1 MSASGF
7 LPPGLILIWEACGL
21 SEFQLWGSRLPG
33 SSGQGGEAGG
43 GPYHGDLLLPPDPA
57 GHAVGE
63 VLGRLRDELQ

>member
-7 LPPGLILIWEACGL
+7 LPPGLILIWEACGV

-43 GPYHGDLLLPPDPA
+43 GGPYHGDPSFCLQILPAMP
-57 GHAVGE
+57 
-63 VLGRLRDELQ
+63 LGKSWEDSET